1 MAQLVDL
8 YFGNEEVSKMNV
20 KQAFVKGFALVAVVA
35 SLAGCESVSSLGGS
49 PDLSGTWYQYQPGS
63 TDGTSYRS
71 GTIYKITIEK
81 VSEHTYKMAESKYY
95 QKGINVKHTFL
106 NEEEYLKNF
115 NGFMTWGVERGPNK
129 VGVIPQY
136 DEEHEWVGK
145 VDRFNKHEQIL
156 TVRDGVVY
164 SASNGAT
171 HTIKEEN
178 GKLVLESEGKTT
190 LQRTDD
196 SFFDEAFKQEEELI
210 RKALKEENEKSPMYK
225 YDVRNITFTKRD
237 L

>member
-1 MAQLVDL
+1 MDL
-8 YFGNEEVSKMNV
+8 LCGNEEVYRMNV
-20 KQAFVKGFALVAVVA
+20 KQAFVKGFAVVAVVA
-35 SLAGCESVSSLGGS
+35 SLTGCGSVSSLGGS
-49 PDLSGTWYQYQPGS
+49 PDLTGTWYQYQPGS

-81 VSEHTYKMAESKYY
+81 VSDHTYKIAESKYY
-95 QKGINVKHTFL
+95 QPGINVKHIFL

-115 NGFMTWGVERGPNK
+115 NGFMTWGMEKGPNK

-136 DEEHEWVGK
+136 DEIHEWVGK
-145 VDRFNKHEQIL
+145 VDRFNKHEEIL

-164 SASNGAT
+164 SASNGAS
-171 HTIKEEN
+171 HTIKEEG
-178 GKLVLESEGKTT
+178 GKLTLVSDNEKT
-190 LQRTDD
+190 LQKGDD

-210 RKALKEENEKSPMYK
+210 RKSIKEDNEKNPRLK
-225 YDVRNITFTKRD
+225 YEVRNISFTKKD

>member
-1 MAQLVDL
+1 
-8 YFGNEEVSKMNV
+8 MNV
-20 KQAFVKGFALVAVVA
+20 KQAFVKGFAVVAVVA
-35 SLAGCESVSSLGGS
+35 SLTGCGSVSSLGGS
-49 PDLSGTWYQYQPGS
+49 PDLTGTWYQYQPGS

-81 VSEHTYKMAESKYY
+81 VSDHTYKIAESKYY
-95 QKGINVKHTFL
+95 QPGINVKHIFL

-115 NGFMTWGVERGPNK
+115 NGFMTWGMEKGPNK

-136 DEEHEWVGK
+136 DEIHEWVGK
-145 VDRFNKHEQIL
+145 VDRFNKHEEIL

-164 SASNGAT
+164 SASNGAS
-171 HTIKEEN
+171 HTIKEEG
-178 GKLVLESEGKTT
+178 GKLTLVSDNEKT
-190 LQRTDD
+190 LQKGDD

-210 RKALKEENEKSPMYK
+210 RESIKEDNEKNPRLK
-225 YDVRNITFTKRD
+225 YEVRNISFTKKD